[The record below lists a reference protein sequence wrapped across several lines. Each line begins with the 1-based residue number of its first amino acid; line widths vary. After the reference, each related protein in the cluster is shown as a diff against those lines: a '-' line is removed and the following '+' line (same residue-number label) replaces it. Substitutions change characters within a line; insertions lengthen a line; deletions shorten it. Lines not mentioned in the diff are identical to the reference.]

1 MHRCRV
7 KIGCILDH
15 YYVLMVCVSYDLF
28 VFYRSVLIS
37 PFSIFQVKY
46 GDTLKRFNG
55 YVNGTHFTLN
65 LSALRSKIASAFK
78 LAPDADFILTY
89 TDEDGDVVMLDD
101 DEDLHD
107 AAIHQKLNPLRI
119 NVQLKNS
126 HAGASHINRQDS
138 SPKPLGATTQ
148 DPLAQIK
155 SVIDEAL
162 KPISEPLRST
172 AREDPLA
179 HLKSA
184 LDEAMKSIHEPVPES
199 LAKLSREVLDAA
211 PPQLTDLIKP
221 FVNLITSTNSS
232 QSAGNA
238 ESSPVSSRGVQ
249 QARVDL
255 KADGQPKVE
264 ASLGS
269 RPLNQRNPVSSET
282 GGLKSVLVEV
292 PAAVITEASQGQ
304 QRSLYPSVEDLL
316 YTSNSGG
323 NSSGCK
329 DMTDAQSKGKSVMPS
344 AEPLARSTVPSFR
357 PSHPNASGNEWFQPR
372 RSVDGWSQPR
382 SIWQPETNVKPAS
395 DPGWRVPMYKAPH
408 PSPPVPHAPLGYG
421 HSPQFPYP
429 GRLLSAGRLY
439 GNLGNNSERSPRVS
453 HRWIQCDGCGVQ
465 PIVGP
470 RYKSNVKEDYDLC
483 DTCFRRMGSEI
494 EYTRIDKPIL
504 PHKLSQDPNL
514 CRKIHSRASMKSK
527 REKLE
532 SRFILDVTVLDG
544 TLMSPSSPF
553 TKIWRMHNN
562 GSIMWPLGT
571 QLIWVGGDQFALQ
584 TSVPLEIPLN
594 GFPVDQEMDVAVDF
608 VAPARPG
615 RYISYW
621 RLASPSGQKFGQRVW
636 VHIQV
641 EDPSFVSD
649 NKTAAVNLNQPQ
661 ESNVTNT
668 SSLPQESNMT
678 NTSNLIDVNIEPANQ
693 VLDEHVNG
701 TRMELLEP
709 LIYREAAEPEKSS
722 SAFSAAPPYPI
733 VDVPSSSENAA
744 VFVPS
749 VDVLAAEVIPR
760 PAATTPADV
769 PTSSLTSIPVDLPV
783 AATTPVD
790 APLDIDSL
798 TEEKLLQEL
807 EEMGFK
813 QVDLNKEILRQNKYN
828 LEQSVDDLCGVNE
841 WDPLLAELNEMGD
854 LMTGRRTRSCLPRM
868 EEASNEL

>member
-1 MHRCRV
+1 
-7 KIGCILDH
+7 
-15 YYVLMVCVSYDLF
+15 MVWVSYDLI
-28 VFYRSVLIS
+28 VFYHRVLIS

-78 LAPDADFILTY
+78 FGPDADFILTY

-119 NVQLKNS
+119 NVQVKNS
-126 HAGASHINRQDS
+126 HADASHINRQDS
-138 SPKPLGATTQ
+138 RPKPVRDTTQ

-232 QSAGNA
+232 QSAGHA
-238 ESSPVSSRGVQ
+238 ESSPVSSGVQ
-249 QARVDL
+249 QAQVDL
-255 KADGQPKVE
+255 KANDQPKVDS
-264 ASLGS
+264 SLGS
-269 RPLNQRNPVSSET
+269 SET
-282 GGLKSVLVEV
+282 RGLKSVLAEV

-304 QRSLYPSVEDLL
+304 QGSLYPSVEDLL
-316 YTSNSGG
+316 FTSNSGG

-329 DMTDAQSKGKSVMPS
+329 GMSNAESKGKSVMPS
-344 AEPLARSTVPSFR
+344 AEPLSRSTVPNFR
-357 PSHPNASGNEWFQPR
+357 PSHPNASGYEWYQPR
-372 RSVDGWSQPR
+372 RSTDGWSQPK
-382 SIWQPETNVKPAS
+382 SIWQPEANVKPAS

-429 GRLLSAGRLY
+429 GRLLSAGRLH
-439 GNLGNNSERSPRVS
+439 GNLSNNSERSPRIS

-483 DTCFRRMGSEI
+483 DTCFRRMGSEV

-504 PHKLSQDPNL
+504 PHKLSRDPNL
-514 CRKIHSRASMKSK
+514 CRKIHSRVSMKSK

-649 NKTAAVNLNQPQ
+649 NKTAAVNLNQSQ
-661 ESNVTNT
+661 ESNITNT
-668 SSLPQESNMT
+668 SSLPQESDIT
-678 NTSNLIDVNIEPANQ
+678 NASNLIDVNVEPANQ
-693 VLDEHVNG
+693 VLDEHVND
-701 TRMELLEP
+701 TRIELLEP
-709 LIYREAAEPEKSS
+709 LIYREAAEPKKSP
-722 SAFSAAPPYPI
+722 SASAAAPLYPK

-744 VFVPS
+744 GFVPS
-749 VDVLAAEVIPR
+749 VNVLAPEVIPE
-760 PAATTPADV
+760 PSATTPAEV
-769 PTSSLTSIPVDLPV
+769 PTSLLTSIPVDLTV
-783 AATTPVD
+783 AATAPVD
-790 APLDIDSL
+790 VASALLDIDRL

-841 WDPLLAELNEMGD
+841 WDPLLAELSEMGFDDRETNKELLAKNGGSIKRAVMD
-854 LMTGRRTRSCLPRM
+854 LIAR
-868 EEASNEL
+868 EKKDK

>member
-1 MHRCRV
+1 MSALSAPPFDGLASGPDPWDVVV
-7 KIGCILDH
+7 K
-15 YYVLMVCVSYDLF
+15 
-28 VFYRSVLIS
+28 
-37 PFSIFQVKY
+37 VKY

-78 LAPDADFILTY
+78 FAPDADFILTY

-138 SPKPLGATTQ
+138 SPKPLEATTQ
-148 DPLAQIK
+148 DPIAQIK

-232 QSAGNA
+232 QSAGHA
-238 ESSPVSSRGVQ
+238 ESSPGSSRGVQ

-269 RPLNQRNPVSSET
+269 RPLNERNPVSSET

-292 PAAVITEASQGQ
+292 PAAVITEASQGHQ
-304 QRSLYPSVEDLL
+304 GSLYPSVEDLL

-344 AEPLARSTVPSFR
+344 AEPLARNTVPSFR
-357 PSHPNASGNEWFQPR
+357 PSHPNASGNEWFQTR

-439 GNLGNNSERSPRVS
+439 ENLGNNSERSPRIS

-483 DTCFRRMGSEI
+483 DTCFCRMGSEV

-504 PHKLSQDPNL
+504 PHKLSRDPNL
-514 CRKIHSRASMKSK
+514 CRKIHSRAPMKSK

-641 EDPSFVSD
+641 GYPTISFS
-649 NKTAAVNLNQPQ
+649 
-661 ESNVTNT
+661 
-668 SSLPQESNMT
+668 
-678 NTSNLIDVNIEPANQ
+678 
-693 VLDEHVNG
+693 
-701 TRMELLEP
+701 
-709 LIYREAAEPEKSS
+709 Y
-722 SAFSAAPPYPI
+722 
-733 VDVPSSSENAA
+733 VDV
-744 VFVPS
+744 
-749 VDVLAAEVIPR
+749 
-760 PAATTPADV
+760 
-769 PTSSLTSIPVDLPV
+769 
-783 AATTPVD
+783 
-790 APLDIDSL
+790 
-798 TEEKLLQEL
+798 
-807 EEMGFK
+807 
-813 QVDLNKEILRQNKYN
+813 
-828 LEQSVDDLCGVNE
+828 
-841 WDPLLAELNEMGD
+841 
-854 LMTGRRTRSCLPRM
+854 
-868 EEASNEL
+868 

>member
-1 MHRCRV
+1 
-7 KIGCILDH
+7 L
-15 YYVLMVCVSYDLF
+15 LF
-28 VFYRSVLIS
+28 
-37 PFSIFQVKY
+37 
-46 GDTLKRFNG
+46 
-55 YVNGTHFTLN
+55 
-65 LSALRSKIASAFK
+65 
-78 LAPDADFILTY
+78 
-89 TDEDGDVVMLDD
+89 
-101 DEDLHD
+101 
-107 AAIHQKLNPLRI
+107 
-119 NVQLKNS
+119 
-126 HAGASHINRQDS
+126 
-138 SPKPLGATTQ
+138 
-148 DPLAQIK
+148 
-155 SVIDEAL
+155 
-162 KPISEPLRST
+162 
-172 AREDPLA
+172 
-179 HLKSA
+179 
-184 LDEAMKSIHEPVPES
+184 
-199 LAKLSREVLDAA
+199 
-211 PPQLTDLIKP
+211 
-221 FVNLITSTNSS
+221 
-232 QSAGNA
+232 
-238 ESSPVSSRGVQ
+238 
-249 QARVDL
+249 
-255 KADGQPKVE
+255 
-264 ASLGS
+264 
-269 RPLNQRNPVSSET
+269 
-282 GGLKSVLVEV
+282 
-292 PAAVITEASQGQ
+292 
-304 QRSLYPSVEDLL
+304 
-316 YTSNSGG
+316 TSNSGG

-329 DMTDAQSKGKSVMPS
+329 GASDAQSKGKSVMPS
-344 AEPLARSTVPSFR
+344 AEPLARSTVPTFR
-357 PSHPNASGNEWFQPR
+357 PSHPNATGNEWYQPR
-372 RSVDGWSQPR
+372 RSMDGWSQPR
-382 SIWQPETNVKPAS
+382 SIWQPEANVKPAS
-395 DPGWRVPMYKAPH
+395 DPGWRVPMYKVPH

-439 GNLGNNSERSPRVS
+439 GNLGNNSEMSPRTS

-465 PIVGP
+465 PIIGP

-483 DTCFRRMGSEI
+483 DTCFRRMGSEV

-504 PHKLSQDPNL
+504 PHKSSRDPNL

-661 ESNVTNT
+661 ESNITNT

-678 NTSNLIDVNIEPANQ
+678 NTSNLIDVNVEPANQ

-701 TRMELLEP
+701 TRIELLEP
-709 LIYREAAEPEKSS
+709 LIYREAAQPKKSP
-722 SAFSAAPPYPI
+722 SASAAAPLYPM

-744 VFVPS
+744 AFVPS
-749 VDVLAAEVIPR
+749 VHVLAPEVIPR
-760 PAATTPADV
+760 PAVTTPADV
-769 PTSSLTSIPVDLPV
+769 PTSSLTSIPVDLTV
-783 AATTPVD
+783 AATAPVD
-790 APLDIDSL
+790 VASGPLDIDSL

-841 WDPLLAELNEMGD
+841 WDPLLAELNEMGFDDTETNKELLAKNGGSIKRAVMD
-854 LMTGRRTRSCLPRM
+854 LIAR
-868 EEASNEL
+868 EKKDK

>member
-1 MHRCRV
+1 MSGLSAPPFDGLASGPDPWDVVV
-7 KIGCILDH
+7 K
-15 YYVLMVCVSYDLF
+15 
-28 VFYRSVLIS
+28 
-37 PFSIFQVKY
+37 VKY

-65 LSALRSKIASAFK
+65 LSALRSKIANAFK
-78 LAPDADFILTY
+78 FAPDADFFLTY

-232 QSAGNA
+232 QSAGRA
-238 ESSPVSSRGVQ
+238 DRSPVSSSGVQ
-249 QARVDL
+249 QAQVDL

-269 RPLNQRNPVSSET
+269 RPLNERSPVSSET

-292 PAAVITEASQGQ
+292 PAVVITEASQGQ
-304 QRSLYPSVEDLL
+304 GSLYPSVEDLL

-323 NSSGCK
+323 NSSGSK
-329 DMTDAQSKGKSVMPS
+329 DMSDAQSKGKSVMPS
-344 AEPLARSTVPSFR
+344 AEQPARSTVPSFR

-408 PSPPVPHAPLGYG
+408 PSPPAPHAPLGYG

-429 GRLLSAGRLY
+429 GHLLSAGRLY
-439 GNLGNNSERSPRVS
+439 GNLGNNSERSPRIS

-483 DTCFRRMGSEI
+483 DTCFRRMGSEV

-504 PHKLSQDPNL
+504 PHKLSRDPNL
-514 CRKIHSRASMKSK
+514 
-527 REKLE
+527 
-532 SRFILDVTVLDG
+532 
-544 TLMSPSSPF
+544 
-553 TKIWRMHNN
+553 
-562 GSIMWPLGT
+562 
-571 QLIWVGGDQFALQ
+571 
-584 TSVPLEIPLN
+584 IPLN

-661 ESNVTNT
+661 ESNITNTSSLPQESNITNT

-678 NTSNLIDVNIEPANQ
+678 NTSNLIDVNMEPANQ

-709 LIYREAAEPEKSS
+709 LIYHEAAEPKKSP
-722 SAFSAAPPYPI
+722 SAFSAAPPYPM

-744 VFVPS
+744 AFVPS
-749 VDVLAAEVIPR
+749 VNVLAPEVIPR
-760 PAATTPADV
+760 PAVTTPADV

-790 APLDIDSL
+790 VASAPLDIDSL

-841 WDPLLAELNEMGD
+841 WDPLLAELNEMGFDDRETNKELLAKNGGSIKRAVMD
-854 LMTGRRTRSCLPRM
+854 LIAR
-868 EEASNEL
+868 EKKDK

>member
-1 MHRCRV
+1 M
-7 KIGCILDH
+7 
-15 YYVLMVCVSYDLF
+15 F
-28 VFYRSVLIS
+28 
-37 PFSIFQVKY
+37 
-46 GDTLKRFNG
+46 
-55 YVNGTHFTLN
+55 
-65 LSALRSKIASAFK
+65 
-78 LAPDADFILTY
+78 
-89 TDEDGDVVMLDD
+89 MLDD

-119 NVQLKNS
+119 NVQLKDSNI
-126 HAGASHINRQDS
+126 GASHINRQDS
-138 SPKPLGATTQ
+138 SPTPHRATTQ

-155 SVIDEAL
+155 SVIDEVL

-221 FVNLITSTNSS
+221 FVNLMTSTNSS
-232 QSAGNA
+232 QSAGHA
-238 ESSPVSSRGVQ
+238 ENSPVPSSGVQ
-249 QARVDL
+249 QAQVDH
-255 KADGQPKVE
+255 KANEQAKLE

-269 RPLNQRNPVSSET
+269 RPSNARSPVSSET

-304 QRSLYPSVEDLL
+304 QGSLYPCVEDLL
-316 YTSNSGG
+316 LTSNSGS

-329 DMTDAQSKGKSVMPS
+329 GMRDAQSKGKSVMPA
-344 AEPLARSTVPSFR
+344 AEPLARSTVPIFR

-372 RSVDGWSQPR
+372 RLADGWSQPR
-382 SIWQPETNVKPAS
+382 SIWQPEANVKPAS

-408 PSPPVPHAPLGYG
+408 PAPPVPHAPLGYG
-421 HSPQFPYP
+421 HSPQFPHP
-429 GRLLSAGRLY
+429 GRLLSAGRMY
-439 GNLGNNSERSPRVS
+439 GNPGNNSERSARNS

-483 DTCFRRMGSEI
+483 DTCFRRMGSEV

-504 PHKLSQDPNL
+504 PHKLSQGPNL

-649 NKTAAVNLNQPQ
+649 NKTAVVNLNQPQ
-661 ESNVTNT
+661 EGNITNT
-668 SSLPQESNMT
+668 SSLPQENNMT
-678 NTSNLIDVNIEPANQ
+678 NTSNLIDVNIEPDNQ
-693 VLDEHVNG
+693 VHVNG

-709 LIYREAAEPEKSS
+709 LIYREAAEPKKSP
-722 SAFSAAPPYPI
+722 SASAAALLYPMI
-733 VDVPSSSENAA
+733 DVPSSSENAA
-744 VFVPS
+744 TLVPS
-749 VDVLAAEVIPR
+749 VHVPTPEVIPR

-769 PTSSLTSIPVDLPV
+769 PTSLLNTSIPVDVSVP
-783 AATTPVD
+783 ATAPVD
-790 APLDIDSL
+790 VVASVPLDVDSL
-798 TEEKLLQEL
+798 TEEKLLKEL

-841 WDPLLAELNEMGD
+841 WDPLLAELNEMGFDDRETNKELLAKNGGSIKRAVMD
-854 LMTGRRTRSCLPRM
+854 LIAR
-868 EEASNEL
+868 EKKDK

>member
-1 MHRCRV
+1 MSGLSAPPFDGLASGPDPWDVVV
-7 KIGCILDH
+7 K
-15 YYVLMVCVSYDLF
+15 
-28 VFYRSVLIS
+28 
-37 PFSIFQVKY
+37 VKY

-78 LAPDADFILTY
+78 FAPDADFILTY

-138 SPKPLGATTQ
+138 SPKPLEATTQ
-148 DPLAQIK
+148 DPIAQIK

-232 QSAGNA
+232 QSAGHA
-238 ESSPVSSRGVQ
+238 ESSPGSSRGVQ

-269 RPLNQRNPVSSET
+269 RPLNERNPVSSET

-292 PAAVITEASQGQ
+292 PAAVITEASQGHQ
-304 QRSLYPSVEDLL
+304 GSLYPSVEDLL

-344 AEPLARSTVPSFR
+344 AEPLARNTVPSFR
-357 PSHPNASGNEWFQPR
+357 PSHPNASGNEWFQTR

-439 GNLGNNSERSPRVS
+439 GNLGNNSERSPRIS

-483 DTCFRRMGSEI
+483 DTCFCRMGSEV

-504 PHKLSQDPNL
+504 PHKLSRDPNL
-514 CRKIHSRASMKSK
+514 CRKIHSRAPMKSK

-661 ESNVTNT
+661 ESNITNT

-678 NTSNLIDVNIEPANQ
+678 NTSNLIDVNMEPANQ

-709 LIYREAAEPEKSS
+709 SIYREAAEPKKSP
-722 SAFSAAPPYPI
+722 SAFSAAPPYPM

-744 VFVPS
+744 AFVPS
-749 VDVLAAEVIPR
+749 VTVLAPEVIPR
-760 PAATTPADV
+760 PAVTTPAD
-769 PTSSLTSIPVDLPV
+769 
-783 AATTPVD
+783 
-790 APLDIDSL
+790 
-798 TEEKLLQEL
+798 EL

-841 WDPLLAELNEMGD
+841 WDPLLAELNEMGFDDRETNKELLAKNGGSIKRAVMD
-854 LMTGRRTRSCLPRM
+854 LIAR
-868 EEASNEL
+868 EKKDK

>member
-1 MHRCRV
+1 MSGLSAPPFDGLASGPDPWDVVV
-7 KIGCILDH
+7 K
-15 YYVLMVCVSYDLF
+15 
-28 VFYRSVLIS
+28 
-37 PFSIFQVKY
+37 VKY

-78 LAPDADFILTY
+78 FAPDADFILTY

-138 SPKPLGATTQ
+138 SPKPLEATTQ
-148 DPLAQIK
+148 DPIAQIK

-232 QSAGNA
+232 QSAGHA
-238 ESSPVSSRGVQ
+238 ESSP
-249 QARVDL
+249 
-255 KADGQPKVE
+255 
-264 ASLGS
+264 GS
-269 RPLNQRNPVSSET
+269 
-282 GGLKSVLVEV
+282 
-292 PAAVITEASQGQ
+292 
-304 QRSLYPSVEDLL
+304 
-316 YTSNSGG
+316 SNSGG

-344 AEPLARSTVPSFR
+344 AEPLARNTVPSFR
-357 PSHPNASGNEWFQPR
+357 PSHPNASGNEWFQTR

-439 GNLGNNSERSPRVS
+439 GNLGNNSERSPRIS

-483 DTCFRRMGSEI
+483 DTCFCRMGSEV

-504 PHKLSQDPNL
+504 PHKLSRDPNL
-514 CRKIHSRASMKSK
+514 CRKIHSRAPMKSK

-661 ESNVTNT
+661 ESNITNT

-678 NTSNLIDVNIEPANQ
+678 NTSNLIDVNMEPANQ

-709 LIYREAAEPEKSS
+709 SIYREAAEPKKSP
-722 SAFSAAPPYPI
+722 SAFSAAPPYPM

-744 VFVPS
+744 AFVPS
-749 VDVLAAEVIPR
+749 VTVLAPEVIPR
-760 PAATTPADV
+760 PAVTTPADV

-790 APLDIDSL
+790 VASAPLDIDSL

-841 WDPLLAELNEMGD
+841 WDPLLAELNEMGFDDRETNKELLAKNGGSIKRAVMD
-854 LMTGRRTRSCLPRM
+854 LIAR
-868 EEASNEL
+868 EKKDK

>member
-1 MHRCRV
+1 MSALSAPPFDGLASGPDPWDVVV
-7 KIGCILDH
+7 KVIL
-15 YYVLMVCVSYDLF
+15 LLVSSRGF
-28 VFYRSVLIS
+28 VS
-37 PFSIFQVKY
+37 PVKY

-78 LAPDADFILTY
+78 FAPDADFILTY

-138 SPKPLGATTQ
+138 SPKPLEATTQ
-148 DPLAQIK
+148 DPIAQIK

-232 QSAGNA
+232 QSAGHA
-238 ESSPVSSRGVQ
+238 ESSPGSSRGVQ

-269 RPLNQRNPVSSET
+269 RPLNERNPVSSET

-292 PAAVITEASQGQ
+292 PAAVITEASQGHQ
-304 QRSLYPSVEDLL
+304 GSLYPSVEDLL

-329 DMTDAQSKGKSVMPS
+329 DMTDAQ
-344 AEPLARSTVPSFR
+344 T
-357 PSHPNASGNEWFQPR
+357 
-372 RSVDGWSQPR
+372 
-382 SIWQPETNVKPAS
+382 S

-439 GNLGNNSERSPRVS
+439 ENLGNNSERSPRIS

-483 DTCFRRMGSEI
+483 DTCFCRMGSEV

-504 PHKLSQDPNL
+504 PHKLSRDPNL
-514 CRKIHSRASMKSK
+514 CRKIHSRAPMKSK

-661 ESNVTNT
+661 ESNITNT

-678 NTSNLIDVNIEPANQ
+678 NTSNLIDVNMEPANQ

-709 LIYREAAEPEKSS
+709 LIYREAAEPKKSP
-722 SAFSAAPPYPI
+722 SAFSAAPPYPML
-733 VDVPSSSENAA
+733 DVPSSSENAA
-744 VFVPS
+744 AFVPS
-749 VDVLAAEVIPR
+749 VTVLAPEVIPR
-760 PAATTPADV
+760 PAVTTPADV

-790 APLDIDSL
+790 VASAPLDIDSL

-828 LEQSVDDLCGVNE
+828 LEQSVDDLCGVDLCGVNE
-841 WDPLLAELNEMGD
+841 WDPLLAELNEMGFDDRETNKELLAKNGGSIKRAVMD
-854 LMTGRRTRSCLPRM
+854 LIAR
-868 EEASNEL
+868 EKKDK

>member
-1 MHRCRV
+1 MHRGRV
-7 KIGCILDH
+7 KIGCVLDH
-15 YYVLMVCVSYDLF
+15 YYVLMVCVLYDLI
-28 VFYRSVLIS
+28 VFYHSVLIS

-78 LAPDADFILTY
+78 FGPDADFILTY

-126 HAGASHINRQDS
+126 HADASHINRQDS

-232 QSAGNA
+232 QSAGHA
-238 ESSPVSSRGVQ
+238 ESSPVSSSGVQ
-249 QARVDL
+249 QAQVDL
-255 KADGQPKVE
+255 KADDQPKVE
-264 ASLGS
+264 PSLGS
-269 RPLNQRNPVSSET
+269 RPLNERNPVSSET
-282 GGLKSVLVEV
+282 GGLKSVFVEV

-304 QRSLYPSVEDLL
+304 QGSLYPSVEDLL

-329 DMTDAQSKGKSVMPS
+329 GMTDAQSKGKSAMPS

-372 RSVDGWSQPR
+372 RSADGWSQPR
-382 SIWQPETNVKPAS
+382 TIWLPEANVKPAS
-395 DPGWRVPMYKAPH
+395 DPGWHVPMYKAPH
-408 PSPPVPHAPLGYG
+408 PSPPIPHAPLGYG

-439 GNLGNNSERSPRVS
+439 GNLGNNSERSPRIS

-470 RYKSNVKEDYDLC
+470 RYKSNV
-483 DTCFRRMGSEI
+483 
-494 EYTRIDKPIL
+494 
-504 PHKLSQDPNL
+504 
-514 CRKIHSRASMKSK
+514 
-527 REKLE
+527 
-532 SRFILDVTVLDG
+532 
-544 TLMSPSSPF
+544 
-553 TKIWRMHNN
+553 
-562 GSIMWPLGT
+562 
-571 QLIWVGGDQFALQ
+571 
-584 TSVPLEIPLN
+584 
-594 GFPVDQEMDVAVDF
+594 
-608 VAPARPG
+608 
-615 RYISYW
+615 
-621 RLASPSGQKFGQRVW
+621 
-636 VHIQV
+636 
-641 EDPSFVSD
+641 
-649 NKTAAVNLNQPQ
+649 
-661 ESNVTNT
+661 
-668 SSLPQESNMT
+668 
-678 NTSNLIDVNIEPANQ
+678 
-693 VLDEHVNG
+693 
-701 TRMELLEP
+701 
-709 LIYREAAEPEKSS
+709 
-722 SAFSAAPPYPI
+722 
-733 VDVPSSSENAA
+733 
-744 VFVPS
+744 
-749 VDVLAAEVIPR
+749 
-760 PAATTPADV
+760 
-769 PTSSLTSIPVDLPV
+769 
-783 AATTPVD
+783 
-790 APLDIDSL
+790 
-798 TEEKLLQEL
+798 
-807 EEMGFK
+807 
-813 QVDLNKEILRQNKYN
+813 
-828 LEQSVDDLCGVNE
+828 
-841 WDPLLAELNEMGD
+841 
-854 LMTGRRTRSCLPRM
+854 
-868 EEASNEL
+868 

>member
-1 MHRCRV
+1 MSGLSAPPFDGLASGPDPWDVVV
-7 KIGCILDH
+7 K
-15 YYVLMVCVSYDLF
+15 
-28 VFYRSVLIS
+28 
-37 PFSIFQVKY
+37 VKY

-78 LAPDADFILTY
+78 FAPDADFILTY

-138 SPKPLGATTQ
+138 SPKPLEATTQ
-148 DPLAQIK
+148 DPIAQIK

-232 QSAGNA
+232 QSAGHA
-238 ESSPVSSRGVQ
+238 ESSPGSSRGVQ

-269 RPLNQRNPVSSET
+269 RPLNERNPVSSET

-292 PAAVITEASQGQ
+292 PAAVITEASQGHQ
-304 QRSLYPSVEDLL
+304 GSLYPSVEDLL

-344 AEPLARSTVPSFR
+344 AEPLARNTVPSFR
-357 PSHPNASGNEWFQPR
+357 PSHPNASGNEWFQTR

-439 GNLGNNSERSPRVS
+439 GNLGNNSERSPRIS

-483 DTCFRRMGSEI
+483 DTCFCRMGSEV

-504 PHKLSQDPNL
+504 PHKLSRDPNL
-514 CRKIHSRASMKSK
+514 
-527 REKLE
+527 
-532 SRFILDVTVLDG
+532 
-544 TLMSPSSPF
+544 
-553 TKIWRMHNN
+553 
-562 GSIMWPLGT
+562 
-571 QLIWVGGDQFALQ
+571 
-584 TSVPLEIPLN
+584 IPLN

-661 ESNVTNT
+661 ESNITNT

-678 NTSNLIDVNIEPANQ
+678 NTSNLIDVNMEPANQ

-709 LIYREAAEPEKSS
+709 SIYREAAEPKKSP
-722 SAFSAAPPYPI
+722 SAFSAAPPYPM

-744 VFVPS
+744 AFVPS
-749 VDVLAAEVIPR
+749 VTVLAPEVIPR
-760 PAATTPADV
+760 PAVTTPADV

-790 APLDIDSL
+790 VASAPLDIDSL

-841 WDPLLAELNEMGD
+841 WDPLLAELNEMGFDDRETNKELLAKNGGSIKRAVMD
-854 LMTGRRTRSCLPRM
+854 LIAR
-868 EEASNEL
+868 EKKDK

>member
-1 MHRCRV
+1 MSGLSAPPFDGLASGPDPWDVVV
-7 KIGCILDH
+7 K
-15 YYVLMVCVSYDLF
+15 
-28 VFYRSVLIS
+28 
-37 PFSIFQVKY
+37 VKY

-238 ESSPVSSRGVQ
+238 ESSPVS
-249 QARVDL
+249 
-255 KADGQPKVE
+255 
-264 ASLGS
+264 
-269 RPLNQRNPVSSET
+269 
-282 GGLKSVLVEV
+282 
-292 PAAVITEASQGQ
+292 
-304 QRSLYPSVEDLL
+304 
-316 YTSNSGG
+316 SNSGG

-841 WDPLLAELNEMGD
+841 WDPLLAELNEMGFDDRETNKELLAKNGGSIKRAVMD
-854 LMTGRRTRSCLPRM
+854 LIAR
-868 EEASNEL
+868 EKKDK